1 MGRRI
6 VFIFMSLVV
15 YAAGAPAYGDEVDT
29 LRASFEREIGAFNA
43 RDLDTLMSNQHDHV
57 IALNP
62 ASPASVD
69 GKAARR
75 QGYQARFAAPE
86 SVTVTPKNP
95 QFRVIDSTGLV
106 WGEYTITTTP
116 KDKPP
121 TTIVVRFTRTYVKSG
136 GQWLLVLYH
145 VAPLP
150 AQAQ

>member
-1 MGRRI
+1 MLRRLVAI
-6 VFIFMSLVV
+6 CLGFVV
-15 YAAGAPAYGDEVDT
+15 YTVGVPAHGDEVDS

-43 RDLDTLMSNQHDHV
+43 RDLDTLMSNQHEYV
-57 IALNP
+57 VALNP
-62 ASPASVD
+62 ASPIPVV

-75 QGYQARFAAPE
+75 QAYQARFAAPE

-95 QFRVIDSTGLV
+95 QFRVIDNTGLV

-121 TTIVVRFTRTYVKSG
+121 TTVAVRFTRTYVKSG